1 MHAASTPCARAPRD
15 FVRAADFAAS
25 AAARLRMPPGYAR
38 LIRCVSVRATQRA
51 VQSAERGRVRRALPP
66 GPPAREVSYARKQ
79 AERESTTPEGERPV
93 IWEEPHAPAARCLLR
108 ARQHPQIAI

>member
-25 AAARLRMPPGYAR
+25 AAARLRIPPGYAR
-38 LIRCVSVRATQRA
+38 LIRCVSVRATQCA

-66 GPPAREVSYARKQ
+66 GPPAREVSYDGSCGSCPFRHLNRDRWRQQLAAK
-79 AERESTTPEGERPV
+79 PPLML
-93 IWEEPHAPAARCLLR
+93 PH
-108 ARQHPQIAI
+108 